1 MQSKRQLKQQ
11 QAKKVSAVVIM
22 LCVAIGLSGCNS
34 LLTEGSASAAGV
46 GGAALATAVTN
57 NAAVATGIG
66 LGVQAGARA
75 GLQYYQRQIHGQEQ
89 DTIAQLAGDLQVGG
103 VTNWEFTPSMPIED
117 AGKGRVT
124 VSRLISTQ
132 TMNCKEIIFS
142 VDTVENNQPHSAF
155 YIANICR
162 DGKQWKWAS
171 AEPATERWGA
181 LQ

>member
-1 MQSKRQLKQQ
+1 
-11 QAKKVSAVVIM
+11 M
-22 LCVAIGLSGCNS
+22 LIAAIGLSGCNS

-46 GGAALATAVTN
+46 GGAALATIVTK

-66 LGVQAGARA
+66 LGVQAAARA
-75 GLQYYQRQIHGQEQ
+75 GLQYSQRQIHGQQQ
-89 DTIAQLAGDLQVGG
+89 DVIAQLAGALQVGG
-103 VTNWEFTPSMPIED
+103 VTDYAYTPSVPIED
-117 AGKGRVT
+117 AVKGRVT
-124 VSRLISTQ
+124 VSRVIST
-132 TMNCKEIIFS
+132 NVLSCKEIIFS
-142 VDTVENNQPHSAF
+142 VDTEENNQPNSAF